1 MLRIFAAITPSTASS
16 MSASSNTTN
25 GALPPSSIDVR
36 RTFSAHC
43 SSSRLPTGVDPVN
56 DSFLAR
62 PDRISGS
69 ITGPASVTVMQLT
82 TPGGSPASARM
93 SISASIDSGVC
104 GAGLITLVHPAAMA
118 GPKLAGAHRH
128 REVPRCDQQAR
139 SDGLAGD
146 QEARSAGRRRLISTV
161 DPHGLLGEVA
171 EELCGIGDLAAR
183 FGQWFAHFQRHQQ
196 GEVVD
201 PLMQ

>member
-118 GPKLAGAHRH
+118 GPSLRVPIAIGKFHGVMSRHGPTGWRAIRKRDPPAGA
-128 REVPRCDQQAR
+128 V
-139 SDGLAGD
+139 
-146 QEARSAGRRRLISTV
+146 
-161 DPHGLLGEVA
+161 
-171 EELCGIGDLAAR
+171 
-183 FGQWFAHFQRHQQ
+183 
-196 GEVVD
+196 
-201 PLMQ
+201 